1 MDSMNT
7 REYRSK
13 LARKIIKLKREL
25 AELNNEP
32 VDNRNKQL
40 VRDHNHIRKLQQ
52 HKERLQA
59 ELRFMCRKLSLLIT
73 NMLNKKSSF
82 CQWSIT
88 NKPSL
93 ILDIFIHTSMFKL
106 FNMLSNISKR
116 ENVIKFEFQNSTPMQ
131 QLPYES
137 LVNAKVWRLRST
149 HEQKTAK
156 FRQNSYSLD
165 LFSFFDYEFFIM
177 GSI

>member
-1 MDSMNT
+1 
-7 REYRSK
+7 
-13 LARKIIKLKREL
+13 
-25 AELNNEP
+25 
-32 VDNRNKQL
+32 
-40 VRDHNHIRKLQQ
+40 
-52 HKERLQA
+52 
-59 ELRFMCRKLSLLIT
+59 
-73 NMLNKKSSF
+73 
-82 CQWSIT
+82 
-88 NKPSL
+88 
-93 ILDIFIHTSMFKL
+93 
-106 FNMLSNISKR
+106 MLSNISKR

>member
-59 ELRFMCRKLSLLIT
+59 ELRFMCRKVLMVDEEIIDAL
-73 NMLNKKSSF
+73 
-82 CQWSIT
+82 C
-88 NKPSL
+88 
-93 ILDIFIHTSMFKL
+93 D
-106 FNMLSNISKR
+106 
-116 ENVIKFEFQNSTPMQ
+116 
-131 QLPYES
+131 
-137 LVNAKVWRLRST
+137 
-149 HEQKTAK
+149 
-156 FRQNSYSLD
+156 D
-165 LFSFFDYEFFIM
+165 
-177 GSI
+177 